1 MSTVVE
7 LLQLAAFVLLMMGGT
22 RLATCWS
29 RRNEMH
35 GDFCIHDI
43 ITLIVL
49 VYGAGLTLLTIW
61 WHKVLCGAKNLCA
74 ACKRMLTK
82 EK

>member
-1 MSTVVE
+1 
-7 LLQLAAFVLLMMGGT
+7 
-22 RLATCWS
+22 
-29 RRNEMH
+29 MH